1 MKKERRGEARWR
13 ASEKDYTVRV
23 RHADGKRSEARLV
36 DVSSGGMGLRADRQ
50 RFSLSSHIVVE
61 LDVNGSTFEVPA
73 TVRFVDQ
80 YYPRIGIQ
88 ASVPH
93 AMKALVEQVELSDF
107 LKLEYRGDTV
117 AVYGS
122 LTYRVL
128 RDLEEAARGCQKL
141 DLSNVSSLSMAAI
154 GLLSKVAK
162 SGIKLES
169 CSEAIAPHLERRG
182 FCVSRACGMAGS
194 CRPGQGEPAPA
205 RLAMPRRADAMGD
218 RHAAH
223 RHEARATRSA

>member
-23 RHADGKRSEARLV
+23 RHADGKRSEAKLV
-36 DVSSGGMGLRADRQ
+36 DVSSGGMGLRADRRQ
-50 RFSLSSHIVVE
+50 FALSNHVVVE
-61 LDVNGSTFEVPA
+61 LDINDTTFEVPA

-93 AMKALVEQVELSDF
+93 AMKTLVEQVELSDF
-107 LKLEYRGDTV
+107 LKLEYRNGTV

-141 DLSNVSSLSMAAI
+141 DLSNVSRISMAAI

-162 SGIKLES
+162 SGIRLES

-182 FCVSRACGMAGS
+182 FNVSRASEMAGS
-194 CRPGQGEPAPA
+194 CSVSPGNPASA
-205 RLAMPRRADAMGD
+205 RLAMSRRADSMGD

-223 RHEARATRSA
+223 RHEARAARSA